1 MGHIKCID
9 FVFSLDKQLTYEDL
23 RIGYANDFGG
33 SSEYSDPAD
42 EKKLKACKVSK
53 EQLGLAS
60 NFFRCFLVLLQTRE
74 MHGMM
79 VIRPISKLLGVFGF
93 RMTEFII

>member
-1 MGHIKCID
+1 MLSEFFKIIKSDMCVCYLGHIKCI
-9 FVFSLDKQLTYEDL
+9 
-23 RIGYANDFGG
+23 DFGG

-42 EKKLKACKVSK
+42 EKKLKACMVSK

-74 MHGMM
+74 IHGMM